1 MLAAV
6 TDASHRQASIPNPQV
21 IDRSIGRA
29 SLRGAMTQNSTS
41 ERIHRAA
48 LRLFATYGFAGTGIR
63 KIADE
68 AGITVASLYHYVGTK
83 EELLERMMYQSMSEL
98 LEPARRVIGD
108 PAQRI
113 SALVDL
119 HVRRHAQ
126 ASQLCRVGDTE
137 LRSLSPARRARIV
150 GLRDE
155 YQAIWAEA
163 ITSGIRSGAF
173 EAPDATVAA
182 MAMMQMCTGV
192 AHWYSPR
199 GRMTLDQVSAAYVTM
214 AMAMLTGGA
223 QAPRGVQAAPA
234 MSGDG

>member
-1 MLAAV
+1 MLASARPPV
-6 TDASHRQASIPNPQV
+6 QTAV
-21 IDRSIGRA
+21 IDRSIDRA
-29 SLRGAMTQNSTS
+29 SLPGTMTANSTS

-83 EELLERMMYQSMSEL
+83 EDLLERMMYESMSEL
-98 LEPARRVIGD
+98 LGPARQVTGD

-137 LRSLSPARRARIV
+137 LRSLSRAPRARIV

-155 YQAIWAEA
+155 YQAIWADA
-163 ITSGIRSGAF
+163 IASGVRSGAF
-173 EAPDATVAA
+173 EVPDARVAA
-182 MAMMQMCTGV
+182 MAMVQMCTGV

-199 GRMTLDQVSAAYVTM
+199 GRLTLDQVSAAFVTM
-214 AMAMLTGGA
+214 AMAMLTVDA
-223 QAPRGVQAAPA
+223 RTRHGVSAAIG
-234 MSGDG
+234 GDGHECATR

>member
-1 MLAAV
+1 M
-6 TDASHRQASIPNPQV
+6 T
-21 IDRSIGRA
+21 RS
-29 SLRGAMTQNSTS
+29 STS

-68 AGITVASLYHYVGTK
+68 AGITIASLYHYVGTK
-83 EELLERMMYQSMSEL
+83 EDLLERMMYESMSQL
-98 LEPARRVIGD
+98 LGPARQVTGD

-113 SALVDL
+113 SVLVDL

-137 LRSLSPARRARIV
+137 LRSLSRARRARIV

-155 YQAIWAEA
+155 YQAIWADA
-163 ITSGIRSGAF
+163 IAAGIGSGAF
-173 EAPDATVAA
+173 EVPDAKVAA
-182 MAMMQMCTGV
+182 MALMQMCTGV

-199 GRMTLDQVSAAYVTM
+199 GRLTLDQVSAAFVTM
-214 AMAMLTGGA
+214 ATAMLTADA
-223 QAPRGVQAAPA
+223 QAPPGVAAAVA
-234 MSGDG
+234 MNGDGHERATR